1 MEPGS
6 SSRANAPAPQTQR
19 WSERFGIA
27 IALAT
32 LVIPFWVISFYS
44 TTRMAAPP
52 PPALQLRG
60 N

>member
-6 SSRANAPAPQTQR
+6 SSRANAPAPPAQR
-19 WSERFGIA
+19 WSERVGIA

-44 TTRMAAPP
+44 TSRTSSS
-52 PPALQLRG
+52 PPASLQLRSD
-60 N
+60 